1 MTLKKKVTGRREHQ
15 EESLEPPLALATKRP
30 VLAILPQAVHGLL
43 LQAVSLCTGTC

>member
-15 EESLEPPLALATKRP
+15 ESLEPPLALATKRP
-30 VLAILPQAVHGLL
+30 VLAILPRAVHGLL